1 MRHRAAMGISEHS
14 DALTIIVSEQNGKIS
29 YTQNGKIKI
38 GVSEKQ
44 LTNYLNKQFNSKK
57 ES

>member
-44 LTNYLNKQFNSKK
+44 ISNLLNKLFS
-57 ES
+57 

>member
-1 MRHRAAMGISEHS
+1 MSEHS